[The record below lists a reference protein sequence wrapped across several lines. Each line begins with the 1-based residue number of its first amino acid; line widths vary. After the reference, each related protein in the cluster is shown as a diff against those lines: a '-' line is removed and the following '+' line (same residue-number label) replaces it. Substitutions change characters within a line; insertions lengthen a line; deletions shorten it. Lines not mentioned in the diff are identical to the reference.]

1 MCTCIDEEIC
11 VCGMFAGKKKYMAVL
26 PELHIK
32 QHSLY
37 LFLLQNIN
45 VNKEV
50 TEYSKDTP

>member
-1 MCTCIDEEIC
+1 MKKY